1 MILAKFFLIGV
12 LAIVSGAIVLA
23 VVETVSQFRQ

>member
-12 LAIVSGAIVLA
+12 VTIVNGAIVLA
-23 VVETVSQFRQ
+23 IVETISQLRQ